1 MGSDV
6 DDVAV
11 LTAALEG
18 LAAQREK
25 TDQQIEAVKARL
37 VELGAPKALAAVGRA
52 RVLKPEARK
61 RISEAQKKRWAEYR
75 RRTAQR
81 AGKS

>member
-18 LAAQREK
+18 LAARREK
-25 TDQQIEAVKARL
+25 VNQQIEAVKAEL
-37 VELGAPKALAAVGRA
+37 VELGAPKALAAVGRE
-52 RVLKPEARK
+52 RVVKTEARK
-61 RISEAQKKRWAEYR
+61 RVPDAQKKRWAEYR
-75 RRTAQR
+75 RTKTQRVGRT
-81 AGKS
+81 